1 MIELPYIRLYSFIH
15 HKFFNVVGFVF
26 LLKPFFVRVCS
37 EESWGWPHA
46 KCLSPSKEWMF
57 WMCCRIRSSR
67 SSLHSAAQYQT
78 WFTILL
84 TQGIN
89 SSFSFFFATST
100 DFLRIIFAKCQTS
113 KWHSSFMYFLICTCQ
128 SLQKVLIFI
137 SLSVKDAKESL
148 NPSNSIRDDEP
159 VSATLMTWKSNI
171 AELTAYIIVYVQYL
185 EYLALNPRLWHRQ
198 SPMTVISLIL
208 RRSCKTFFSCL
219 FWASFSLF
227 LDLLSSNIVSI
238 ESSFNCF
245 LSGVYPIILD

>member
-1 MIELPYIRLYSFIH
+1 MQPFGVFLSLWNIFQHHATVHLNFPCETKMIELPYIRLYSFIH

-100 DFLRIIFAKCQTS
+100 DFLRFIFAKCQTS

-128 SLQKVLIFI
+128 SLQKGKGCKREF
-137 SLSVKDAKESL
+137 
-148 NPSNSIRDDEP
+148 
-159 VSATLMTWKSNI
+159 KS
-171 AELTAYIIVYVQYL
+171 
-185 EYLALNPRLWHRQ
+185 
-198 SPMTVISLIL
+198 
-208 RRSCKTFFSCL
+208 F
-219 FWASFSLF
+219 
-227 LDLLSSNIVSI
+227 
-238 ESSFNCF
+238 
-245 LSGVYPIILD
+245 